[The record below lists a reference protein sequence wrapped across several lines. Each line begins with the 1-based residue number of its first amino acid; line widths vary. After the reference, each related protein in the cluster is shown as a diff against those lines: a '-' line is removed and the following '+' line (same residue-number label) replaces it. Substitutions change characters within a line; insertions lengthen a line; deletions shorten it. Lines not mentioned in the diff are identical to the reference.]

1 MNSEDRRLELQIKLE
16 EILGSDRVYFQPPA
30 NYKMKYPCFRYS
42 WAGTRSSRAN
52 NLNYR
57 NTRQYQVIYID
68 PDPTSEIPM
77 QLLREFEMINHDRS
91 YTADNLNHYVFTL
104 YF

>member
-1 MNSEDRRLELQIKLE
+1 MNSEDRRLELQTKLE
-16 EILGSDRVYFQPPA
+16 EILGSSRVYFQPPA
-30 NYKMKYPCFRYS
+30 SYKMKYPCFRYS
-42 WAGTRSSRAN
+42 WSGTRSSRAN
-52 NLNYR
+52 NLNYQ

-68 PDPTSEIPM
+68 PNPTSEIPTR
-77 QLLREFEMINHDRS
+77 LLREFEMINHDRS